1 MNESSLIYPMF
12 AMVLLT
18 VVILA
23 RLFRSRVQ
31 AVKDGQVSAAYFR
44 TYQGEVEPE
53 LSAKLSR
60 QFNNLFEA
68 PVLFYVACLAAMV
81 THQVTLSFLSLAWGY
96 VIVRVLHAYIH
107 VGGNRLGKR
116 IKAYMLSWLVLLLMW
131 VYLVARIAMA

>member
-31 AVKDGQVSAAYFR
+31 AVKDGQVSAAFFR

-81 THQVTLSFLSLAWGY
+81 THQVTLPFLSLAWSY
-96 VIVRVLHAYIH
+96 VIARVLHAYIH

-131 VYLVARIAMA
+131 VYLIVLITIA

>member
-1 MNESSLIYPMF
+1 MHESSLIYPMF

-23 RLFRSRVQ
+23 GLFRSRVQ
-31 AVKDGQVSAAYFR
+31 AVKDGQVSAAFFR

-81 THQVTLSFLSLAWGY
+81 THQVTLPFLLLAWGY
-96 VIVRVLHAYIH
+96 VIARVLHAYIH

-131 VYLVARIAMA
+131 VYLVVLITMA

>member
-1 MNESSLIYPMF
+1 MNDSSLIYPMF

-31 AVKDGQVSAAYFR
+31 AVKDGQVSAAFFR

-53 LSAKLSR
+53 LPTKLSR

-81 THQVTLSFLSLAWGY
+81 THQVTLPFLSLAWGY
-96 VIVRVLHAYIH
+96 VIVRVLHAYVH

-131 VYLVARIAMA
+131 LYLVVLITLA